1 MIMRRHSKCVCQSA
15 VGREGWGRWG
25 AGPLQTM
32 LGPGEVYSVD
42 IVYIDTYLLSETIT
56 VNK

>member
-1 MIMRRHSKCVCQSA
+1 MIMRRQSKSVCQSA

-42 IVYIDTYLLSETIT
+42 IVYIDTYSARLLP
-56 VNK
+56 